1 VIEVPRLVSRDAL
14 KASCNTPDAAGA
26 PSEHDERTNETGLVE
41 LNPLTLTPYKGA
53 SLDHDIT
60 EDSML
65 VELAASL
72 ASSQIVMCPPPRN
85 PTQVV
90 TRLED

>member
-1 VIEVPRLVSRDAL
+1 LVSRDTP
-14 KASCNTPDAAGA
+14 KASGDTTDAARA
-26 PSEHDERTNETGLVE
+26 PSKQDERTSETGLVE

-65 VELAASL
+65 VELVASL
-72 ASSQIVMCPPPRN
+72 ASS
-85 PTQVV
+85 
-90 TRLED
+90 

>member
-1 VIEVPRLVSRDAL
+1 MEAPWSVSRDAPEAPGDTL
-14 KASCNTPDAAGA
+14 DVAGA
-26 PSEHDERTNETGLVE
+26 PSKHGERTSETGLVE
-41 LNPLTLTPYKGA
+41 LNLLTLTSYKGA
-53 SLDHDIT
+53 SLDHNIT
-60 EDSML
+60 EDPML

-72 ASSQIVMCPPPRN
+72 ASSQIVMCPPPGH

>member
-1 VIEVPRLVSRDAL
+1 MEAPRSVSRDAPEAPGDTL
-14 KASCNTPDAAGA
+14 DAAGA
-26 PSEHDERTNETGLVE
+26 PSKHGEWTNEMVLVE

-60 EDSML
+60 EDPML
-65 VELAASL
+65 VELATSL
-72 ASSQIVMCPPPRN
+72 ASSQIVMCPPPRH